1 MIAGVAV
8 ATKDLVKRY
17 GSRCALDGFSLSVPN
32 GAVLGLVG
40 ANGAG
45 KTTWMLTVAGL
56 LRPTSGT
63 VDVLGMG
70 PFDAERHSGLV
81 SVLPQDAELPPE
93 LSPVELLRGFA
104 MIQGLSAVDAGRAA
118 TDVLESVNLA
128 DRAKS
133 PVRTLSHGM
142 RKRVMAAQCF
152 IGEPKL
158 ILLDEPLN
166 GLDPVEAERMRRMI
180 QSHRGKR
187 TIVISSHQLGDI
199 EQMCTH
205 VAFVEKGRV
214 VRADTLRAVTQ
225 TDEQTSYVL
234 SHEPSD
240 MAALSAAVPGASFC
254 WSEKTRMLTCAFSA
268 AVGGAAS
275 VNRRILPALL
285 AQGDVISVSVGVSLE
300 KAYLSERKKT

>member
-8 ATKDLVKRY
+8 RTKDLVKRY
-17 GSRCALDGFSLSVPN
+17 GPRRALDGLTLSVPN
-32 GAVLGLVG
+32 GAVMGLVG

-56 LRPTSGT
+56 LHPTSGT
-63 VDVLGMG
+63 VDVLGIG
-70 PFDAERHSGLV
+70 PFDAARHCGLV

-93 LSPVELLRGFA
+93 LSPLELLRSFA
-104 MIQGLSAVDAGRAA
+104 RLQGLSAADARKTAA
-118 TDVLESVNLA
+118 DVLEAVNLA

-142 RKRVMAAQCF
+142 RKRVMVAQCF
-152 IGEPKL
+152 IGRPKL

-166 GLDPVEAERMRRMI
+166 GLDPVEAERLRRMI
-180 QSHRGKR
+180 SEYRGTC

-205 VAFVEKGRV
+205 VAFIEKGRV

-234 SHEPSD
+234 SHAPSD
-240 MAALSAAVPGASFC
+240 MAALSAAVPGASFS
-254 WSEKTRMLTCAFSA
+254 WSEETHTLACAFSSA
-268 AVGGAAS
+268 AGGAAA
-275 VNRRILPALL
+275 VNRHLLPALL
-285 AQGDVISVSVGVSLE
+285 AQGDVISVSVGVTLE
-300 KAYLSERKKT
+300 QAYLSERKA

>member
-1 MIAGVAV
+1 MIAGAAV
-8 ATKDLVKRY
+8 RTKDLSKRY
-17 GSRCALDGFSLSVPN
+17 GSRRALDGFSLSVPN
-32 GAVLGLVG
+32 GAVMGLVG

-63 VDVLGMG
+63 VDLLGNG
-70 PFDAERHSGLV
+70 PFDAARHCGLV

-93 LSPVELLRGFA
+93 LSAEELLRSFA
-104 MIQGLSAVDAGRAA
+104 RLQGLSSAA
-118 TDVLESVNLA
+118 ARKAAADVLEAVNLA

-142 RKRVMAAQCF
+142 RKRVMVAQCF
-152 IGEPKL
+152 IGRPKL
-158 ILLDEPLN
+158 VLLDEPLN
-166 GLDPVEAERMRRMI
+166 GLDPVEAERLRRMI
-180 QSHRGKR
+180 SAQRGKC

-199 EQMCTH
+199 EQVCTH
-205 VAFVEKGRV
+205 VAFVENGRV

-240 MAALSAAVPGASFC
+240 MDALSAAIPGAAFR
-254 WSEKTRMLTCAFSA
+254 WSEESRTLTCAFSA
-268 AVGGAAS
+268 ADGGAAA
-275 VNRRILPALL
+275 VNRRLLPLLL
-285 AQGDVISVSVGVSLE
+285 AQCDVVSVSVGVSHE
-300 KAYLSERKKT
+300 EAYLSERDA

>member
-1 MIAGVAV
+1 MIAGVA
-8 ATKDLVKRY
+8 ARTKDLVKRY
-17 GSRCALDGFSLSVPN
+17 GSRRALDGFSLSVPN
-32 GAVLGLVG
+32 GAVMGLVG

-63 VDVLGMG
+63 VDLLGSG
-70 PFDAERHSGLV
+70 PFDAVRHCGLV

-93 LSPVELLRGFA
+93 LSAEELLRSFA
-104 MIQGLSAVDAGRAA
+104 QLQGLSSAEARKAA
-118 TDVLESVNLA
+118 DDVLEAVNLA

-142 RKRVMAAQCF
+142 RKRVMVAQCF
-152 IGEPKL
+152 IGRPKL
-158 ILLDEPLN
+158 VLLDEPLN
-166 GLDPVEAERMRRMI
+166 GLDPVEAERLRRMI
-180 QSHRGKR
+180 SAQRGKC

-199 EQMCTH
+199 EQVCTH

-225 TDEQTSYVL
+225 TDEQTSYGL

-240 MAALSAAVPGASFC
+240 MDVLSSAIPGAAFR
-254 WSEKTRMLTCAFSA
+254 WSEESRTLTCAFSA
-268 AVGGAAS
+268 ADGGAAA
-275 VNRRILPALL
+275 VNRRLLPLLL
-285 AQGDVISVSVGVSLE
+285 AQCDVVSVSVGVSLE
-300 KAYLSERKKT
+300 EAYLSERDA